1 MQKELNHIKLNI
13 KRLVVLNVNFLENEN
28 DKISQQDERMTKD
41 WLTGIQWRVDEVKKK
56 RAERRSRDVTEG
68 FAGKTLQR
76 IAQSQSSWKELQ
88 KAFKQKCFYFCMF
101 FVEFSIKKRY
111 KYNFFY

>member
-28 DKISQQDERMTKD
+28 DKSSQQDERMTKD

-56 RAERRSRDVTEG
+56 E
-68 FAGKTLQR
+68 QR
-76 IAQSQSSWKELQ
+76 EDQE
-88 KAFKQKCFYFCMF
+88 M
-101 FVEFSIKKRY
+101 
-111 KYNFFY
+111 